1 LRAISSWMFS
11 ILYVMKNEFLA
22 ELLAELPL
30 HQAAVWL

>member
-11 ILYVMKNEFLA
+11 ILNVMKNEF
-22 ELLAELPL
+22 LAELPL